1 MTMRRATAFAAI
13 FTALCLSTL
22 STLSAGAL
30 KKDTVDF
37 VSKVRSLRGSTYA
50 QLNGTVQHRRSGKS
64 AVSMPLY
71 LGLIIQ
77 PERTTGQIIL
87 DNKEGYILGQGRDA
101 AASSVIPMQKST
113 ELMDNVGIQA
123 SDLTLSFLFDDVTG
137 EDENETVSGLVQC
150 RVIRFSNAK
159 KGETSR
165 VYISKQHYFPLKA
178 EFFKQGEN
186 KPWRVLE
193 IDGFAEKNSLYYA
206 SRMRIEGPGWRTR
219 IIFNEAGCS
228 MGIYNVSTPVKV
240 IKLLPPKEK

>member
-1 MTMRRATAFAAI
+1 MRTSGILAAAFVAFCI
-13 FTALCLSTL
+13 

-30 KKDTVDF
+30 KNDTVSF
-37 VSKVRSLRGSTYA
+37 VNKVRSLRGSTYA
-50 QLNGTVQHRRSGKS
+50 QLNGTIQHRRSGKS

-87 DNKEGYILGQGRDA
+87 DNREGYLLGQGRSA
-101 AASSVIPMQKST
+101 SASSVVPMQKTT
-113 ELMDNVGIQA
+113 ELLDNVGVQA
-123 SDLTLSFLFDDVTG
+123 SDLTLAFLFDDVTG
-137 EDENETVSGLVQC
+137 EDEKETVSGLVKC
-150 RVIRFSNAK
+150 RVIRFTNTK
-159 KGETSR
+159 KGENSR
-165 VYISKQHYFPLKA
+165 VYISEQHYFPLKA

-186 KPWRVLE
+186 KPWRILE

-228 MGIYNVSTPVKV
+228 MGIYDVSKPVKV
-240 IKLLPPKEK
+240 IKSMPPKQK

>member
-1 MTMRRATAFAAI
+1 MKI
-13 FTALCLSTL
+13 SALFSIVSAVLSMAV
-22 STLSAGAL
+22 SLSAG
-30 KKDTVDF
+30 TVNSETIDF

-50 QLNGTVQHRRSGKS
+50 QLNGTLQHRRSGKR
-64 AVSMPLY
+64 AVSMPIY

-87 DNKEGYILGQGRDA
+87 DNKEAYILGQGRSA

-113 ELMDNVGIQA
+113 ELLDNTGVQA
-123 SDLTLSFLFDDVTG
+123 SDLTLSFLFDDIAG

-150 RVIRFSNAK
+150 RVIRFVNAK
-159 KGETSR
+159 KSESSR

-178 EFFKQGEN
+178 EFFRQGEN
-186 KPWRVLE
+186 KPWRTLE

-219 IIFNEAGCS
+219 ISFDDAGCT
-228 MGIYNVSTPVKV
+228 MGIYDVSKPVKV
-240 IKLLPPKEK
+240 IKQLPPKQK